1 MKLGV
6 IANIRRPNA
15 KAVVKRVI
23 KWCQSNGQEF
33 FLSDNLKSIVPDGLP
48 LASKDKLVEECDCL
62 LAMGGDGTMLSTA
75 RLVGKCQIPILG
87 INIGSL
93 GFLTEQTP
101 EDLESSLQRLKDGD
115 YEVEDRIILEGSVS
129 SEENGEKFY
138 ALNDF
143 VVDKGK
149 VSRMITLSLYAN
161 DDYICSYNADGLI
174 ISSPTGSTAYSLAVG
189 GPILNPTMKAMIASP
204 IAPHSLASRPLIFP
218 HTDVLKIR
226 VDFSHGYAI
235 LTADGQV
242 DTKLPTGTSVYLK
255 VADHVVRL
263 IRFPANSFYMV
274 LRSKLN
280 WGVLPKL
287 SNGEDTK

>member
-15 KAVVKRVI
+15 RSVVERVV
-23 KWCQSNGQEF
+23 KWCQSNEQEF
-33 FLSDNLKSIVPDGLP
+33 YLSDNLKSIVPEGLP
-48 LASKDKLVEECDCL
+48 LVSKEKLVQVCDCL

-75 RLVGKCQIPILG
+75 RLVGKCTIPILG

-101 EDLESSLQRLKDGD
+101 EDLESSLQKLKDGN

-129 SEENGEKFY
+129 GREEGRKFY

-149 VSRMITLSLYAN
+149 IARMITLSLYAN
-161 DDYICSYNADGLI
+161 DDYICSYNGDGLI

-204 IAPHSLASRPLIFP
+204 IAPHSLTSRPMIFP
-218 HTDVLKIR
+218 HTDILKVK
-226 VDFSHGYAI
+226 VDFSHGHAI

-242 DTKLPTGTSVYLK
+242 DTKLPTGSSVYLK

-263 IRFPANSFYMV
+263 IRFPANSFYSV
-274 LRSKLN
+274 LRSKLH
-280 WGVLPKL
+280 WGVLPRL
-287 SNGEDTK
+287 SNDEDAE